1 MKRKIVTFILSLG
14 IIFSLS
20 ACGETVKNNYGEEVQ
35 KYGPYVEISHNT
47 GKSVYGEK
55 LTFYNVYDRETKEMF
70 EIIIGNSRSFS
81 IRQIWDYDEE
91 GHPIVK
97 YYEGE

>member
-1 MKRKIVTFILSLG
+1 MKRKIVACILSLG
-14 IIFSLS
+14 IVFSLS
-20 ACGETVKNNYGEEVQ
+20 GCGETVKNNYGEEVQ
-35 KYGPYVEISHNT
+35 KYGPYVEISHDT
-47 GKSVYGEK
+47 GKDNGGK
-55 LTFYNVYDRETKEMF
+55 HITFYKVYNTETKEIF
-70 EIIIGNSRSFS
+70 EIIDGYDSIT

>member
-20 ACGETVKNNYGEEVQ
+20 ACRETVKNNYGEEIQ
-35 KYGPYVEISHNT
+35 KYGPYVEISHDT
-47 GKSVYGEK
+47 GKDNGGYHI
-55 LTFYNVYDRETKEMF
+55 TFYKVYNIETKEMF
-70 EIIIGNSRSFS
+70 EIIDGHASVT

-97 YYEGE
+97 YYEEE

>member
-35 KYGPYVEISHNT
+35 KFGPYIEISHEN
-47 GKSVYGEK
+47 GKDSCVNSISFYIVYNK
-55 LTFYNVYDRETKEMF
+55 ETKEMF
-70 EIIIGNSRSFS
+70 EIITGRYRLS
-81 IRQIWDYDEE
+81 IHQIWNYDEE

-97 YYEGE
+97 YYEGD

>member
-1 MKRKIVTFILSLG
+1 MKRKIVAFILSLG

-35 KYGPYVEISHNT
+35 KYGSYVEISHDT
-47 GKSVYGEK
+47 GKDNGGNNI
-55 LTFYNVYDRETKEMF
+55 TFYKVYNTETKEMF
-70 EIIIGNSRSFS
+70 EIIDGYDSVT

>member
-35 KYGPYVEISHNT
+35 KYGPYVEISHDT
-47 GKSVYGEK
+47 GKDNGGNNT
-55 LTFYNVYDRETKEMF
+55 TFYKVYNTETKEMF
-70 EIIIGNSRSFS
+70 EIIDGYDSVT

>member
-35 KYGPYVEISHNT
+35 KFGPYIEISHEN
-47 GKSVYGEK
+47 GKDSGGNSISFYIVYHK
-55 LTFYNVYDRETKEMF
+55 ETKEMF
-70 EIIIGNSRSFS
+70 EIITGRYRIS
-81 IRQIWDYDEE
+81 IHQIWNYDEE

>member
-20 ACGETVKNNYGEEVQ
+20 ACEETVKNNYGEEVQ
-35 KYGPYVEISHNT
+35 KYGPYVEISHDT
-47 GKSVYGEK
+47 GKDNEGNNT
-55 LTFYNVYDRETKEMF
+55 TFYKVYNTETKEMF
-70 EIIIGNSRSFS
+70 EIIDGYDSVT